1 MKSLLLSERR
11 KSIQSLLN
19 GRQNI
24 YYIKEKLCV
33 NAVWIR
39 FKLSNGMSFAD
50 LGRGGGSSSVLQH
63 RVNEGDGGV
72 SRGGVQSGHCGR
84 CDWATG

>member
-1 MKSLLLSERR
+1 
-11 KSIQSLLN
+11 
-19 GRQNI
+19 
-24 YYIKEKLCV
+24 
-33 NAVWIR
+33 
-39 FKLSNGMSFAD
+39 MSFAD